1 MEKIAELTMA
11 LMARPSVTPNDE
23 GCQDLMIERLSPLG
37 FEVERLRFG
46 EVDNFWAQRGQDAP
60 LVVFAGH
67 TDVVPAGPHDMW
79 DSDPFVP
86 EVRDGYIYGR
96 GAADMKASLAA
107 FVVAIEKFIE
117 RHPQHKGSIGLL
129 ITSDEE
135 GIATDGTVKVV
146 DWLSRQGKKID
157 YCIVGEPSSVS
168 TIGDTIK
175 VGRRGSLNGILTVHG
190 VQGHVAY
197 PDLANNPIHAIAPV
211 LAELVATEWDQGTA
225 DFPPTSFQISNIHG
239 GTGADNVIPS
249 TLEILFNFRYSPA
262 VTTAALCQRVETS
275 LRRHDIDY
283 SVDWRRSGDPF
294 LTGNGPLVEAI
305 SSAVQTELGLEP
317 KRATTGGTSDGR
329 FIAPT
334 GAQVVE
340 LGPINRT
347 IHKANERVR
356 VQDLPRLAQ
365 VYTKALELLL
375 VAKD

>member
-1 MEKIAELTMA
+1 MEKTAELTMA

-67 TDVVPAGPHDMW
+67 TDVVPAGPGDMW

-86 EVRDGYIYGR
+86 EIRDAYIYGR

-107 FVVAIEKFIE
+107 FVVAIEEFIE
-117 RHPQHKGSIGLL
+117 RHPQHNGSIGLL

-146 DWLSRQGKKID
+146 DWLNRRGKKID

-168 TIGDTIK
+168 ALGDTIK
-175 VGRRGSLNGILTVHG
+175 VGRRGSFNGTLTVHG

-262 VTTAALCQRVETS
+262 VTTAELCQRVEAS

-283 SVDWRRSGDPF
+283 SLDWRRSGDPF
-294 LTGNGPLVEAI
+294 STGNGPLVEAI
-305 SSAVQTELGLEP
+305 SSAVQTELGVEP
-317 KRATTGGTSDGR
+317 ERATTGGTSDGR

-340 LGPINRT
+340 LGPINKT

-375 VAKD
+375 VEKD

>member
-305 SSAVQTELGLEP
+305 SSAVQTELGVEP
-317 KRATTGGTSDGR
+317 ERATTGGTSDGR

-375 VAKD
+375 VEKD